1 MQEAS
6 AWAKAELKHRRVS
19 KNSAHGIGYGI
30 NNEYIFNYLLYK
42 FILFSLIFEWEKYR
56 LSAIVDKG

>member
-42 FILFSLIFEWEKYR
+42 FILFSLIFEWE
-56 LSAIVDKG
+56 